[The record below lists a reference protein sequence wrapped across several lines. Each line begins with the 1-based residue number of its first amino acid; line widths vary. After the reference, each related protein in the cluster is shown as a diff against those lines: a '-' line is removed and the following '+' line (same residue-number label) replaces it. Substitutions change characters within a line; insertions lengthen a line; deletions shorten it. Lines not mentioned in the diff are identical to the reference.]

1 MAASR
6 VAVDPLGA
14 ATPAVRV
21 EALPAAVTPAAAVEV
36 DFPVEVVGAT
46 PEVAEAVLAPV
57 VAEVLLEAAVAA
69 ITNPK

>member
-1 MAASR
+1 
-6 VAVDPLGA
+6 
-14 ATPAVRV
+14 
-21 EALPAAVTPAAAVEV
+21 
-36 DFPVEVVGAT
+36 VVGAT